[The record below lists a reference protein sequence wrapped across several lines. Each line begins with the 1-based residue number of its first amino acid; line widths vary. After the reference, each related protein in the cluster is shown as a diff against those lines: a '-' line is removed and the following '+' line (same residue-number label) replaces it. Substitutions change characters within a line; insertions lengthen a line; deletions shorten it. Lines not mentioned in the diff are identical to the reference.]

1 METYLNDLQIYTNMA
16 TQIVIDEQSIKS
28 QQEQLKKVFSLS
40 FIIKDLISIYH
51 VQKYS
56 LILSKVKQIKLY
68 LFIF

>member
-16 TQIVIDEQSIKS
+16 TQIVIDEQSLKS

>member
-28 QQEQLKKVFSLS
+28 QQEQLKKVISLS
-40 FIIKDLISIYH
+40 FIMKDLISIYH